1 MKDSFS
7 LQVGNLAT
15 GLCCRVGTR
24 SPGARREEE
33 EVLMIGMEL
42 LMLVT
47 NNDVK
52 FYLRRVE
59 CLQQWTALACEAQ
72 LFSLSCLAR
81 Q

>member
-42 LMLVT
+42 LL
-47 NNDVK
+47 NAGD
-52 FYLRRVE
+52 E
-59 CLQQWTALACEAQ
+59 
-72 LFSLSCLAR
+72 
-81 Q
+81 